1 MQMNTKWVERY
12 FKLSKEI
19 STWSKDPSTK
29 IGAIIVG
36 DSGQIIS
43 QGYNGFPRNVDDND
57 FRYQQR
63 EIKYQ
68 FVIHAEMNAIL
79 NALYNG
85 ASVKGCTL
93 FVYGLPVC
101 NECAK
106 AVIQAGIKSVYILID
121 EEHTVG
127 NKWKESFKI
136 SETMFKVAGISFF
149 IKIDN
154 KWVTDFSL

>member
-43 QGYNGFPRNVDDND
+43 QGYNGFPRNVDDNN

-68 FVIHAEMNAIL
+68 FVIHAEMNAL
-79 NALYNG
+79 LSGFLDNL
-85 ASVKGCTL
+85 VKET
-93 FVYGLPVC
+93 
-101 NECAK
+101 
-106 AVIQAGIKSVYILID
+106 GI
-121 EEHTVG
+121 
-127 NKWKESFKI
+127 I
-136 SETMFKVAGISFF
+136 SKRVPTGYFLS
-149 IKIDN
+149 
-154 KWVTDFSL
+154 